1 MKLNKFNDYL
11 KDYFSILNKIDKI
24 QLEKI
29 LKKLESY
36 NKKHKG
42 NIWIFGNGGSHAT
55 SSHIATDFTKNTKI
69 KMSTISD
76 ANQITCFSN
85 DYGYENWIS
94 TALKKYASKK
104 DLVIL
109 VSSSGN
115 SQNII
120 NAAKFCKNNKVFLIT
135 LTGFNKKNKL
145 NPYGNLSLWIDSKSY
160 NFVELAH
167 LQILTYLV
175 DKIAKIY

>member
-1 MKLNKFNDYL
+1 
-11 KDYFSILNKIDKI
+11 
-24 QLEKI
+24 
-29 LKKLESY
+29 
-36 NKKHKG
+36 
-42 NIWIFGNGGSHAT
+42 
-55 SSHIATDFTKNTKI
+55 
-69 KMSTISD
+69 MSTISD
-76 ANQITCFSN
+76 ADQITCFSN

-115 SQNII
+115 SQNMI
-120 NAAKFCKNNKVFLIT
+120 NAAKFCKNNRIFLIT

-145 NPYGNLSLWIDSKSY
+145 NPYGNLSLWINSKSY

>member
-1 MKLNKFNDYL
+1 MRLRGFDHYL
-11 KDYFSILNKIDKI
+11 KDYLSILDGINKIH
-24 QLEKI
+24 LEKI
-29 LKKLESY
+29 LKKIKSY
-36 NKKHKG
+36 NKSNSGK
-42 NIWIFGNGGSHAT
+42 IWIFGNGGSHAT

-69 KMSTISD
+69 KMLTISD
-76 ANQITCFSN
+76 ADQITCFSN

-94 TALKKYASKK
+94 TALKKYSSKK

-115 SQNII
+115 SQNMV
-120 NAAKFCKNNKVFLIT
+120 NAAKYCKKNKIFLIT
-135 LTGFNKKNKL
+135 LTGFDKKNKL

-167 LQILTYLV
+167 LQILTYIV
-175 DKIAKIY
+175 DKTAKIY